1 MLSVVEKAL
10 LIKLYYKN
18 AESATAA
25 LRAYRSMKGKR
36 SRKGPITPSALI
48 KMMKKFE
55 STGSLAS
62 RPRSG
67 RPSTTAAVVTTVEQT
82 VQSMSAI
89 SAHGESSAREVSR
102 QTGVSYGSVWR
113 ALRITLKM
121 YPYKLQH
128 NQELKPPDFDSRRD
142 FANWVFN
149 KMDEQHDWLHTVL
162 WTDEAHFTLS
172 GAVNTHNCRVWTTE
186 NPHAFVEIPLHQPKV
201 TVWCGFTADFIIGP
215 FFFEEVTQ
223 TGFKTV
229 SVTGQRYA
237 AMLQNNIIP
246 ELQARQA
253 LQTVT
258 FMQDG
263 APPHIALSVQH
274 LLRSTFGED
283 RIISRCF
290 NQSWPPRSPDL
301 TPCDFWLWP
310 FLKSKVYR
318 DQPASLAALKDAIRQ
333 NVSAITQEMLLN
345 AVNGVVT
352 RLTAILLNDGQHIEN
367 LL

>member
-1 MLSVVEKAL
+1 MLPIVEKAL
-10 LIKLYYKN
+10 LVKLYYKN
-18 AESATAA
+18 SESAIAA
-25 LRAYRSMKGKR
+25 LRAYRYMKGMR
-36 SRKGPITPSALI
+36 DSKGPITSSALN

-55 STGSLAS
+55 ATGSFAS

-67 RPSTTAAVVTTVEQT
+67 RPLAAAAVVTTVEQT
-82 VQSMSAI
+82 VQSKSAV
-89 SAHGESSAREVSR
+89 SAHGECSAREVSR

-113 ALRITLKM
+113 ALRITLKR

-128 NQELKPPDFDSRRD
+128 NQELKPLDFDSRQD
-142 FANWVFN
+142 FANLVFN
-149 KMDEQHDWLHTVL
+149 KMEEQHDWLHTVL

-186 NPHAFVEIPLHQPKV
+186 NPHAFVEVPLQQPKV

-215 FFFEEVTQ
+215 FFFEEVTK

-229 SVTGQRYA
+229 SITGHRYA
-237 AMLQNNIIP
+237 ALLQNNIIP

-263 APPHIALSVQH
+263 APPHIALPVQR

-290 NQSWPPRSPDL
+290 NHAWPPRSPDL
-301 TPCDFWLWP
+301 TPCDFWLWG

-352 RLTAILLNDGQHIEN
+352 RLTAVLLNDGQHIEN